1 MNLLHQ
7 SITLCR
13 ARIALF
19 AACSAVTGCLLAGP
33 AAMGALALLASGTF
47 LLACGASALNQ
58 YQERDI
64 DARMVRTSH
73 RPLPAGTLSPR
84 RAAVTA
90 GLLLSAGSACLAVN
104 RPAVL
109 LLGLSAV
116 LWYNGIYTPLKRITV
131 FASLYGV
138 LVGAIPPA
146 MGWVAGGGSLTDPRL
161 LVIALFFILWQ
172 VPHFWLLLLRHEAD
186 YRGAGLPSLTLLLPP
201 ERLAGMTIVWSAAAA
216 TLSLQLPL
224 FGLVRSPV
232 MLALLTFLALT
243 TLAAALVR
251 FRRRAFPDLS
261 FRWSTAF
268 LAAAML
274 LLSLDSLLTGT
285 W

>member
-1 MNLLHQ
+1 MNLLRS

-19 AACSAVTGCLLAGP
+19 AACSAVTGCLLAEP
-33 AAMGALALLASGTF
+33 AVPGALAPLASGTF

-64 DARMVRTSH
+64 DALMARTRH
-73 RPLPAGTLSPR
+73 RPLPAGALSPR
-84 RAAVTA
+84 RAILTAV
-90 GLLLSAGSACLAVN
+90 LLLSAGAACLAAN
-104 RPAVL
+104 GLAVL

-116 LWYNGIYTPLKRITV
+116 LWYNGIYTPLKRVTA

-146 MGWVAGGGSLTDPRL
+146 MGWIAGGGRLSDPRL
-161 LVIALFFILWQ
+161 LVMALLFMVWQ
-172 VPHFWLLLLRHEAD
+172 VPHFWLLLLRHDAE
-186 YRGAGLPSLTLLLPP
+186 YRGAGLPSITLLLPP
-201 ERLAGMTIVWSAAAA
+201 ERLAGITILWSAAGA
-216 TLSLQLPL
+216 TLSLLLPL

-232 MLALLTFLALT
+232 MLALLALLSLT
-243 TLAAALVR
+243 TLTAALSR
-251 FRRRAFPDLS
+251 FRHRAFPDLS
-261 FRWSTAF
+261 LRWSTAF

-274 LLSLDSLLTGT
+274 LLSLDSILTGT
-285 W
+285 F